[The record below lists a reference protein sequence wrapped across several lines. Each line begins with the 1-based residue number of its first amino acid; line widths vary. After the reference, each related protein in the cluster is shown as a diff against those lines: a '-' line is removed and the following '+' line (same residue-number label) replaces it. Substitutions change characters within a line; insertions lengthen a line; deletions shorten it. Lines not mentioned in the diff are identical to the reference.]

1 MKILIITERF
11 YPEDFIINSLAEH
24 WAALGHKITVMT
36 QVPSYP
42 QGKVASSYVNLPFQT
57 ERWGKITIKRF
68 FTVTGYRES
77 LAKKLLNYVS
87 FAVTGTLCGLPL
99 VYAADRVFVYQTG
112 PLTQAMP
119 AAVWARVFKK
129 PVVIWTQ
136 DVWPD
141 SVYAYGFKKTKIL
154 ALFLDTLI
162 RFIYK
167 PCGRVLTSC
176 RGFAERLKPY
186 TGKAKLVYAPNWSL
200 ADFSGGNPAPAGF
213 QRGFNFT
220 FAGNIG
226 KMQNLDMLIKAFAEA
241 EKQNTHI
248 FFNIVGDGSFLPEL
262 KTLAAELKAANVVF
276 HGRRPVEAMKDI
288 FAASD
293 CLVLSLKDSP
303 IFELTVPSKFQAYL
317 TAGKPLLCAMKG
329 ETAAMA
335 KESGA
340 GFCAD
345 PADTSA
351 ITDLFLRI
359 AAPPPEHN
367 RALGAKARA
376 YYELNFSFTAAAR
389 RVTEAVTGP
398 LP

>member
-1 MKILIITERF
+1 MKILIISERF

-24 WAALGHKITVMT
+24 WAALGHEITVLT

-68 FTVTGYRES
+68 FTVPGYRES

-99 VYAADRVFVYQTG
+99 VRAADRVFVYQTG

-154 ALFLDTLI
+154 ALFLDALI

-167 PCGRVLTSC
+167 PCGKVLISC
-176 RGFAERLKPY
+176 RGFAERLNPY
-186 TGKAKLVYAPNWSL
+186 TGNAELVYAPNWSL
-200 ADFSGGNPAPAGF
+200 ADFSGGNPASAGF

-226 KMQNLDMLIKAFAEA
+226 KMQNLDMLINAFAEA

-262 KTLAAELKAANVVF
+262 KTLAAELKAAHVVF

-288 FAASD
+288 FSASD

-303 IFELTVPSKFQAYL
+303 IFELTVLSKFQAYL
-317 TAGKPLLCAMKG
+317 TPR
-329 ETAAMA
+329 
-335 KESGA
+335 
-340 GFCAD
+340 
-345 PADTSA
+345 P
-351 ITDLFLRI
+351 
-359 AAPPPEHN
+359 
-367 RALGAKARA
+367 
-376 YYELNFSFTAAAR
+376 
-389 RVTEAVTGP
+389 
-398 LP
+398 